1 MILQELQTLLLYLQ
15 YSIVVDGQLV
25 QCQIYIGSFQKLAI
39 TTLVVPPHF
48 TVPSDNPLVQ
58 EGLNF
63 CFGIIIEVENA
74 RTIDGNSFVKA
85 LLSWCLSSL
94 RSYHK
99 SNLSKTVGIAVVGV
113 AFEYS
118 LENGGREIKLSFQ
131 TY

>member
-1 MILQELQTLLLYLQ
+1 M
-15 YSIVVDGQLV
+15 
-25 QCQIYIGSFQKLAI
+25 
-39 TTLVVPPHF
+39 
-48 TVPSDNPLVQ
+48 Q

-85 LLSWCLSSL
+85 LLCCCISSL

-99 SNLSKTVGIAVVGV
+99 SNLSNTVGIAVVGV

-118 LENGGREIKLSFQ
+118 LDNGGREIELSFQ
-131 TY
+131 RY